1 MAQVVAAV
9 MKNNAPTATM
19 EGTIDQEVVN
29 VPSGSDAT
37 NWHHRLSTLE
47 GLMAQV
53 IAAMMKNKA
62 PTVSVEGTKNQE
74 EVANVPHAPR
84 MMKPYDLD
92 KTFEASALPTVNR
105 HESMISHRYPVGLLT
120 KTFLRPIEYNVLP
133 SKISCATSDLS
144 WFFGGF
150 HDLQTLHWHYLNVVC
165 FTSSHWNC
173 FNNAELNKPYEVILT
188 SEINLHTTFPS
199 HLPAEV
205 YYSSDCS

>member
-9 MKNNAPTATM
+9 MKNNAAAATM
-19 EGTIDQEVVN
+19 EGTINQEEVVN

-53 IAAMMKNKA
+53 VATMMKNKA
-62 PTVSVEGTKNQE
+62 PTASVEGTKNQE

-92 KTFEASALPTVNR
+92 KTFEGSALPTVNR
-105 HESMISHRYPVGLLT
+105 HESMISHRYPVGFLT
-120 KTFLRPIEYNVLP
+120 KTFLRPIECNVLP

-144 WFFGGF
+144 WCFGGF
-150 HDLQTLHWHYLNVVC
+150 HDLQTLHWYYLNVGM
-165 FTSSHWNC
+165 FQIFSL
-173 FNNAELNKPYEVILT
+173 EL
-188 SEINLHTTFPS
+188 FQ
-199 HLPAEV
+199 
-205 YYSSDCS
+205 

>member
-19 EGTIDQEVVN
+19 EGTINQEVVN

-105 HESMISHRYPVGLLT
+105 HESMISHRYPVGFLT

-144 WFFGGF
+144 WCFGGF
-150 HDLQTLHWHYLNVVC
+150 HDLQTLHWHYLNVGMFQI
-165 FTSSHWNC
+165 FTETVSIMQSS
-173 FNNAELNKPYEVILT
+173 
-188 SEINLHTTFPS
+188 INLIKSF
-199 HLPAEV
+199 
-205 YYSSDCS
+205 